1 MDKLSVYAGQ
11 SENEDESEV
20 SSSSPENSSCHEE
33 QPVEGQNQ
41 EAVPEKMAETM
52 ISAPIEHV

>member
-33 QPVEGQNQ
+33 QPVEGQN
-41 EAVPEKMAETM
+41 
-52 ISAPIEHV
+52 